1 MGDVEQTDPLPD
13 GRVLGHHARELQW
26 HVPAGEVHQP
36 GAESEVLAV
45 EGGAPRHEARGL
57 ARRPGSPAP
66 VTAWGGTSG

>member
-1 MGDVEQTDPLPD
+1 MGDVEQAHPLPD
-13 GRVLGHHARELQW
+13 GRVLGDHSGELQR

-36 GAESEVLAV
+36 GAESEVLAA

-66 VTAWGGTSG
+66 VTTLGGTSG